1 MNDTFYIAGDRN
13 KGKQGLVRNYIYY
26 MKCMKEWDRKLFY
39 ATVLVALPMVVFTLL
54 QTLLPSV
61 LVQGLEEK
69 LPVGSILLQVG
80 LLSAALWLL
89 GTLAGV
95 MQEYGYT
102 QQSYFP
108 LYFMKKYVGKIMRVD
123 YDKLDE
129 KEFRNLSENVWNAG
143 LHGRGITYA
152 MGLFPEL
159 AVKLLSVA
167 VYGVLLG
174 IQNILLVLAVM
185 VSLSANLCLLGV
197 ARKKHR
203 QYFGQISRHAR
214 RAEYISGQS
223 MDSAAGKDI
232 RIYRMLDLFLKKYDQ
247 ALESMGKLYGNIHK
261 WYLLRNMSGAFLE
274 FLRDGLAFG
283 LLVYLLASG
292 RITAAGFVFC
302 IGAVSRFSICFEM
315 LLRIVMDFNSVNT
328 TIGYVRDFLGTG
340 EEWKPEP
347 RLGKERMEEMG
358 KHPVELTLKDV
369 CFSYP
374 GGREILSHVNLTI
387 KPGEKLALIGLNG
400 AGKTTLVKLICGF
413 YQPTQGEILLNG
425 IPIRE
430 YGREEYY
437 SLIAVL
443 FQDSTLLPATL
454 DENLTGVW
462 EAWGQEETAEGQQ
475 EGEKARQEAA
485 EGRADARAQGQ
496 EKGNGNRKGRESVK
510 THIDRERL
518 DQILAFSGFQ
528 EKYENLPKKGRT
540 PLVKKLNEGAV
551 DFSGGEMQKLLFAR
565 AIYKDVPLVIMD
577 EPTAALDPEAECEV
591 FAGFD
596 RMVGEKTA
604 IYISHRL
611 ASCRFCQDIL
621 VFDGGQVVQ
630 RGSHEELAAVPGLYQ
645 KLWDAQAQY
654 YKGE

>member
-1 MNDTFYIAGDRN
+1 MNDTFYIGGDRN

-159 AVKLLSVA
+159 AVNLLSVA

-185 VSLSANLCLLGV
+185 VSLSANLYLLGV

-475 EGEKARQEAA
+475 EGEKARQ
-485 EGRADARAQGQ
+485 DARAQGQ

-565 AIYKDVPLVIMD
+565 AIYKDAPLVIMD